1 MIQFLIKWEKKY
13 MGSNFRFFLL
23 IGFLLYSCNDKEKS
37 SASNFKDIDILN
49 NVNIAISQ
57 GEQKVVD
64 AVANKLF
71 KAPTHI
77 YLKADYQT
85 QKSTKLRNQ
94 LSAVVTGSPSHSIV
108 IRNFADSL
116 HSNQG
121 NIKAEFYKED
131 ENVISSILYSDSA
144 KISNR
149 YNNMVAEGNVVIYS
163 PTTNLM
169 LLGNKVLWD
178 NRAKRILSEEN
189 VTIVKITDQDKSPC
203 IQKSVGFESDMDLS
217 NYIFYNIT
225 GQIAE
230 DCF

>member
-1 MIQFLIKWEKKY
+1 
-13 MGSNFRFFLL
+13 MGSNFNFLL
-23 IGFLLYSCNDKEKS
+23 LLGLLLYSCTDTVKDS
-37 SASNFKDIDILN
+37 SSKFEDIDILN
-49 NVNIAISQ
+49 NVNIAISK

-64 AVANKLF
+64 AVAKHLF
-71 KAPTHI
+71 KDPTHI
-77 YLKADYQT
+77 YLKADYIEK
-85 QKSTKLRNQ
+85 KSLKLRNQ
-94 LSAVVTGSPSHSIV
+94 LSSVVENNPSYSIQ
-108 IRNFADSL
+108 IRNLADSL
-116 HSNQG
+116 HSNKG

-131 ENVISSILYSDSA
+131 INVISSILYSDSA

-149 YNNMVAEGNVVIYS
+149 YNNMIAEGNVVIYS

-169 LLGNKVLWD
+169 LLGSKVLWD

-189 VTIVKITDQDKSPC
+189 VTIVKITDQDRSPC

>member
-1 MIQFLIKWEKKY
+1 
-13 MGSNFRFFLL
+13 MGHNFRFFFL
-23 IGFLLYSCNDKEKS
+23 IGFLLYSCNDKQKS
-37 SASNFKDIDILN
+37 SSSNFGDIDILN
-49 NVNIAISQ
+49 NVNIAISK
-57 GEQKVVD
+57 GDQKVVD
-64 AVANKLF
+64 AGADKLF
-71 KAPTHI
+71 KDPTHI
-77 YLKADYQT
+77 YLKANYQT
-85 QKSTKLRNQ
+85 QKSVKLRNQ
-94 LSAVVTGSPSHSIV
+94 LSLVARKNPSSSIA

-116 HSNQG
+116 HSNKG

-131 ENVISSILYSDSA
+131 ENLISSILYSDSA

-149 YNNMVAEGNVVIYS
+149 YNNMIAEGNVVIYS

>member
-1 MIQFLIKWEKKY
+1 
-13 MGSNFRFFLL
+13 MGYNFRFFLL
-23 IGFLLYSCNDKEKS
+23 IGLLLYSCNEKQKS
-37 SASNFKDIDILN
+37 SASNFRDIDILN
-49 NVNIAISQ
+49 DVNIAISK
-57 GEQKVVD
+57 GDQKVVD
-64 AVANKLF
+64 AIANKLF
-71 KAPTHI
+71 KDPTHI

-85 QKSTKLRNQ
+85 QKSKKLRNQ
-94 LSAVVTGSPSHSIV
+94 LSSVVIDNPSHSIV

-116 HSNQG
+116 HSSKG
-121 NIKAEFYKED
+121 NIKAKFYKEN
-131 ENVISSILYSDSA
+131 ENIISSVLYSDSA